1 MKEYEVAGI
10 TYAIAPGKPR
20 AAQKQAAHE
29 YITALPKGTPLILQ
43 AEPSNTHDANAIAVY
58 VDYTLRIGYVKST
71 HCLDVKPL
79 LDADG
84 QCDAVVAGNDGWIT
98 LYIAIP
104 GAPETAAPIVER
116 QRVLPQNPLATVL
129 RMAFTEE
136 ERAQCV
142 VAPRLMKQQPA
153 KDYAAEV
160 AEMAEHY
167 LPLSS
172 LSICYEDGYWRAH
185 ILNLLRALC
194 KLDLEEGLR
203 QRLEGLRDQ
212 LQDIEGDRISTEEH
226 SRRAVMQWQ
235 LEQLRTLAEDEDG
248 LFADFEYH
256 IATSGRSVKD
266 ETARLEQWFRDMPQ
280 LKLRDWR
287 NHERLAESLSYL
299 RVSRKELYEVF
310 AAMLVLERYTREEQP
325 EGEDFTAIKTYVGR
339 AKPLLAADWT
349 ERAYLELW
357 DEVLALPG
365 VKTMADKKGRQK
377 NTTFNRNLIAN
388 ILHTMANG
396 GVFAAGTTNQA
407 MAETLEG
414 TKDHSVREAVGNA
427 PKDRVIKSSIEK
439 LIAAKKEALDGKR

>member
-1 MKEYEVAGI
+1 M
-10 TYAIAPGKPR
+10 
-20 AAQKQAAHE
+20 
-29 YITALPKGTPLILQ
+29 
-43 AEPSNTHDANAIAVY
+43 
-58 VDYTLRIGYVKST
+58 
-71 HCLDVKPL
+71 
-79 LDADG
+79 
-84 QCDAVVAGNDGWIT
+84 
-98 LYIAIP
+98 
-104 GAPETAAPIVER
+104 
-116 QRVLPQNPLATVL
+116 
-129 RMAFTEE
+129 
-136 ERAQCV
+136 
-142 VAPRLMKQQPA
+142 
-153 KDYAAEV
+153 
-160 AEMAEHY
+160 
-167 LPLSS
+167 
-172 LSICYEDGYWRAH
+172 
-185 ILNLLRALC
+185 
-194 KLDLEEGLR
+194 
-203 QRLEGLRDQ
+203 
-212 LQDIEGDRISTEEH
+212 
-226 SRRAVMQWQ
+226 
-235 LEQLRTLAEDEDG
+235 EQLRTLAEGEDG

-325 EGEDFTAIKTYVGR
+325 EGEDFAAIKTYVGR

-349 ERAYLELW
+349 EQAYLELW